1 MIRTSAG
8 LAVKTVLLA
17 KDLKSVVL
25 EKSSFLDREQIV
37 VLMAATNDEIL
48 KICRTEVI
56 DLIITQ
62 LEMPGIRS
70 EEFFKIIRNS
80 RELQGVSTII
90 ICSDTLA
97 NRERCRQCSPNAV
110 VTMPVD
116 AALLHIK
123 VQQFLNVEPRIR
135 YRAALAIGIEGK
147 FKNTPLQFWTE
158 NLSISGML
166 IRAEEP
172 LMKGDGIYFSF
183 FLPDGAHVSG
193 YGEIT
198 RVEQRSTSPE
208 EFLYGIKFTNI
219 APSVRSAIEAVVKK

>member
-1 MIRTSAG
+1 
-8 LAVKTVLLA
+8 
-17 KDLKSVVL
+17 
-25 EKSSFLDREQIV
+25 
-37 VLMAATNDEIL
+37 MAATNDEIL

-56 DLIITQ
+56 DLLITQ

-70 EEFFKIIRNS
+70 EELFKIIRNS
-80 RELQGVSTII
+80 RDLQGVSTII
-90 ICSDTLA
+90 ICNDTLA
-97 NRERCRQCSPNAV
+97 NRARCRQCSPNAV

-135 YRAALAIGIEGK
+135 YRAAIAIGIEGK

-172 LMKGDGIYFSF
+172 LAKGDGIFISF

-193 YGEIT
+193 YGEIV
-198 RVEQRSTSPE
+198 RVEHLSTSSD
-208 EFLYGIKFTNI
+208 EFLYGVKFTNI
-219 APSVRSAIEAVVKK
+219 APSVKSAIEAVVKK